1 MKRAFCPPWGVVN
14 RCGPADEVAVSAPDT
29 TARPRWERALRVGL
43 AAVLFG
49 ATGLIVLHDWLGLG
63 GPSLDF
69 LAGGPLYDL
78 VVVAAGIAFLARAR
92 TAARERAG
100 WLLLGLAILSWAAG
114 EIYWTWFI
122 LDSPEP
128 PYPSPADAFYLGFY
142 PLAYAGLA
150 FLVRARAHELDW
162 RRWTDGAIAALGT
175 AALGTA
181 FVFDF
186 VADHTE
192 GTGLEV
198 TTSLA
203 YPLGD
208 IAMLSMIVGVIAL
221 TGWRPGRTWSLL
233 LAGLAAQVVADIA
246 YTLQSTEGVVPAGNW
261 IDPIYL
267 ISAAILGS
275 ILWLPDAAE
284 IQSSEQSD
292 GTRELVLPA
301 LFATVMTGLFAMQYF
316 SAASGLASG
325 LWAATMVA
333 VILRLAISVRE
344 NRRLLEQV
352 QTDPLT
358 GLRNRGRLQID
369 LERVCA
375 AASERPAYLVF
386 LDLNGFKKLND
397 TLGHPAGDELL
408 VRIGER
414 LLAAVRGRGSAYRTG
429 GDEFCVLLTCS
440 SSEFEPAMRR
450 AVDALT
456 ERGAGY
462 RVSASWGTAAIP
474 DETDTP
480 SAALQL
486 ADVRMYAH
494 KERHRAGEGV
504 VLPAVDDPPE
514 LVTRGQR

>member
-1 MKRAFCPPWGVVN
+1 
-14 RCGPADEVAVSAPDT
+14 VSAPDT
-29 TARPRWERALRVGL
+29 TARPQWERALRVGL
-43 AAVLFG
+43 ATVLFG
-49 ATGLIVLHDWLGLG
+49 VTGLIVLHDWLGLG
-63 GPSLDF
+63 SANLDDI
-69 LAGGPLYDL
+69 AGGWLYDL
-78 VVVAAGIAFLARAR
+78 VVVAAGIAVLARAR
-92 TAARERAG
+92 IATRERPG

-114 EIYWTWFI
+114 EVYWTWFI
-122 LDSPEP
+122 LNNPEP
-128 PYPSPADAFYLGFY
+128 PYPSPADVFYLGFY

-150 FLVRARAHELDW
+150 LLVRARAHELDW

-186 VADHTE
+186 VAERTT
-192 GTGLEV
+192 GTSLEV
-198 TTSLA
+198 ATSLA

-208 IAMLSMIVGVIAL
+208 IAMMAMVVGVIAL

-233 LAGLAAQVVADIA
+233 LAGLAAQVVADVA
-246 YTLQSTEGVVPAGNW
+246 YTLQSTGGVVPAGNW

-275 ILWLPDAAE
+275 VLWLPDAAE
-284 IQSSEQSD
+284 IQPSEGSD
-292 GTRELVLPA
+292 SRRELALPA
-301 LFATVMTGLFAMQYF
+301 LFATVMAGLFAMQYF
-316 SAASGLASG
+316 SAASGLASA

-333 VILRLAISVRE
+333 VILRLALSVRE

-369 LERVCA
+369 LDRACA
-375 AASERPAYLVF
+375 AGPERPACLVF

-414 LLAAVRGRGSAYRTG
+414 LREAIEGCGTAYRTG
-429 GDEFCVLLTCS
+429 GDEFCVLLTCPAPG
-440 SSEFEPAMRR
+440 FEAATCR
-450 AVDALT
+450 AAEALT

-462 RVSASWGTAAIP
+462 DVTASWGAAAIP
-474 DETDTP
+474 AEAEKP

-486 ADVRMYAH
+486 ADVRMYAQ
-494 KERHRAGEGV
+494 KERHRAGDGIL
-504 VLPAVDDPPE
+504 LPTESGSPE
-514 LVTRGQR
+514 LV

>member
-1 MKRAFCPPWGVVN
+1 V
-14 RCGPADEVAVSAPDT
+14 PAPNT
-29 TARPRWERALRVGL
+29 TARPRRERSLRIAL
-43 AAVLFG
+43 AAILFG
-49 ATGLIVLHDWLGLG
+49 ATGLIVLHDWFGLG
-63 GPSLDF
+63 GPSLDY
-69 LAGGPLYDL
+69 LAGGPLYDA
-78 VVVAAGIAFLARAR
+78 VVVAAGVACLVRAR
-92 TAARERAG
+92 LATRERAG

-122 LDSPEP
+122 LDAPEP
-128 PYPSPADAFYLGFY
+128 PYPSPADVLYLGFY

-150 FLVRARAHELDW
+150 LLVRARAHELDW

-175 AALGTA
+175 AALGAA

-186 VADHTE
+186 VADRTE
-192 GTGLEV
+192 GTSLEV
-198 TTSLA
+198 ATSLA

-208 IAMLSMIVGVIAL
+208 IAMLAMVVGVIAL

-246 YTLQSTEGVVPAGNW
+246 YTLQSTGGVIPAGNW

-275 ILWLPDAAE
+275 VLWLPEVAE

-292 GTRELVLPA
+292 GRRELALPA
-301 LFATVMTGLFAMQYF
+301 LFAAIMVGLFAMQYF
-316 SAASGLASG
+316 SAASGLASA
-325 LWAATMVA
+325 LWAATMIA
-333 VILRLAISVRE
+333 VIARLAISVRE
-344 NRRLLEQV
+344 NRHLLEQV

-375 AASERPAYLVF
+375 AASPERPASLVF

-408 VRIGER
+408 VRAGQR
-414 LLAAVRGRGSAYRTG
+414 LREAVEGRGGAYRTG
-429 GDEFCVLLTCS
+429 GDEFCALLTCPES
-440 SSEFEPAMRR
+440 GFEPATRR
-450 AVDALT
+450 AAEALS

-462 RVSASWGTAAIP
+462 DVTASWGAAAISA
-474 DETDTP
+474 EAGTP
-480 SAALQL
+480 STALQL
-486 ADVRMYAH
+486 ADVRMYAQ
-494 KERHRAGEGV
+494 KERHRAGDGIL
-504 VLPAVDDPPE
+504 LPAESGSPE
-514 LVTRGQR
+514 LV